1 MKNNERQTV
10 KPTINE
16 AADRAEEY
24 FTNTSNDLGREAV
37 KEIRS
42 RVFAGNGEFE
52 PVVDQLLSIV
62 GDEAMKNRIQPNM
75 SPGGRQFKFSLN
87 APLQACLSVAAKVTQ
102 LKNRLVARLSA
113 EAKDWL
119 PENLFRQAFVEA
131 EALAWSTSFPL
142 LFLPALAEEK
152 VRNVEQW
159 AGRQRQIMDRGNF
172 AGTF

>member
-1 MKNNERQTV
+1 MK
-10 KPTINE
+10 PAINE

-24 FTNTSNDLGREAV
+24 FTNTSNDLGRKAV

-42 RVFAGNGEFE
+42 RVFAGSQESG
-52 PVVDQLLSIV
+52 PIVDQLLSSV
-62 GDEAMKNRIQPNM
+62 GDEAMRNRVQPNL
-75 SPGGRQFKFSLN
+75 SPSGRQFKFSLN
-87 APLQACLSVAAKVTQ
+87 APLQTCRNVAAKVAQ
-102 LKNRLVARLSA
+102 LKNRLVARLSS

-142 LFLPALAEEK
+142 LFLPVLAEEK

-159 AGRQRQIMDRGNF
+159 VGRQRQITDRGNF

>member
-1 MKNNERQTV
+1 MK
-10 KPTINE
+10 PAINE
-16 AADRAEEY
+16 ADDRAGEY
-24 FTNTSNDLGREAV
+24 FTKTSNDLGQEAV
-37 KEIRS
+37 KEVQYRA
-42 RVFAGNGEFE
+42 FAGNQESG
-52 PVVDQLLSIV
+52 PVVDQLLSSV
-62 GDEAMKNRIQPNM
+62 GDEAMKNRIQPNV
-75 SPGGRQFKFSLN
+75 SPSGTQFKFSLN
-87 APLQACLSVAAKVTQ
+87 APLQACRNLAAKVAQ
-102 LKNRLVARLSA
+102 LKNRLVARLSS

>member
-1 MKNNERQTV
+1 MKNNERQTM
-10 KPTINE
+10 KPAINE

-24 FTNTSNDLGREAV
+24 FAKTSNDLGREAV
-37 KEIRS
+37 KQVQS
-42 RVFAGNGEFE
+42 RAVAGNGELE
-52 PVVDQLLSIV
+52 PIVDQLLLNV
-62 GDEAMKNRIQPNM
+62 GDESMKNLIRPNA
-75 SPGGRQFKFSLN
+75 SPGSRQFKFSLN
-87 APLQACLSVAAKVTQ
+87 APLQTCRSVAAKVAS

-152 VRNVEQW
+152 MRNVEQW
-159 AGRQRQIMDRGNF
+159 VGRQRQIMDRGNF